1 MTNSIA
7 PTAAWAVPTDTAV
20 APAPAPIPLEPAP
33 GTPYQ
38 HLFREPGRRWWRP
51 LASLGLFIAIYVAIA
66 IVMGIILGVVLVGT
80 ILSAPDLDP
89 EAMLNLTG
97 LSGWTSVGA
106 LLLMNLVLAALIP
119 AVLIANR
126 VAHRLPAG
134 YTHSVAGRFR
144 FGWAA
149 VVTAVLVPV
158 WLVYIVIAWFL
169 EPVPLFTH
177 IETPAVTL
185 ALIAVCLL
193 TTPLQAA
200 GEEYFF
206 RGWLMQNIG
215 VTIPR
220 PVVALVVPTIVSAAL
235 FSLAHGSLD
244 PWIIVSLAAMAVA
257 ACWMT
262 WRTGGLE
269 AAVAFHTVN
278 NVVIIVGQAAFGVP
292 LMANMVTDGTAGT
305 VVGAALGIVSSL
317 AAMGVVEVLARRQGI
332 TATR

>member
-1 MTNSIA
+1 MTNTII
-7 PTAAWAVPTDTAV
+7 PTAAWSTPPAVDLA
-20 APAPAPIPLEPAP
+20 PLEPAP

-38 HLFREPGRRWWRP
+38 HLFREPDRRWWRP
-51 LASLGLFIAIYVAIA
+51 LASLGLFVAIYVGISVVVG
-66 IVMGIILGVVLVGT
+66 IVLGVALVAT
-80 ILSAPDLDP
+80 IMASPDLDP
-89 EAMLNLTG
+89 EALLTLNGLT
-97 LSGWTSVGA
+97 GWTSVGA
-106 LLLMNLVLAALIP
+106 LLLMNLALAALIP
-119 AVLIANR
+119 SVLIANK
-126 VAHRLPAG
+126 VAHRLPSG
-134 YTHSVAGRFR
+134 YTHSVVGRFR
-144 FGWAA
+144 FGWAGL
-149 VVTAVLVPV
+149 VTAVLVPI
-158 WLVYIVIAWFL
+158 WLVYVVVSWFL
-169 EPVPLFTH
+169 EPIPLFTH

-215 VTIPR
+215 VAIPR

-235 FSLAHGSLD
+235 FSVAHGSLD
-244 PWIIVSLAAMAVA
+244 AWIIVSLAAMAVA

-292 LMANMVTDGTAGT
+292 LMANMVDSGTTGS
-305 VVGAALGIVSSL
+305 VLGAALGIVSSL
-317 AAMGVVEVLARRQGI
+317 VAMGVVEVLARRQGI